1 MDTEVLLVNSFTAN
15 GKGGNP
21 AGVVLNADKLS
32 DAQKLKIAQ
41 AVGYSETAFVSSD
54 DEVDFEVSFF
64 TTTNEVDFCGH
75 ATLATFS
82 IMYQMGILT
91 AGDYVQRTKA
101 GILPVVIDSDGQIT
115 MDLQL
120 PVKSA
125 SFSYQDIAPIMGLD
139 SAVLASTELPIE
151 VVSTGLADLIIPIPT
166 GQLDLIKPNDLAIAD
181 FCQKHDIVG
190 FHVFEL
196 CTSESSF
203 TASCRN
209 FAPLFGISEES
220 ATGSASGA
228 LACYLAEHLPLGN
241 EYIFEQGRAMNCAS
255 VITASVGFQDAKI
268 ASVKVGGVAN
278 QLGSMFVPI

>member
-1 MDTEVLLVNSFTAN
+1 MDIEVLLVNSFTAN
-15 GKGGNP
+15 DKGGNP

-32 DAQKLKIAQ
+32 DEQKLKVAQ

-82 IMYQMGILT
+82 IMYQMGILA
-91 AGDYVQRTKA
+91 AGDYIQRTKA
-101 GILPVVIDSDGQIT
+101 GILPVAIDSDGKVL
-115 MDLQL
+115 MNLQL
-120 PVKSA
+120 PVKSGR
-125 SFSYQDIAPIMGLD
+125 FSYQEI
-139 SAVLASTELPIE
+139 SAVIGVDCEVLASTNLPIE
-151 VVSTGLADLIIPIPT
+151 IISTGLADLIIPVPA
-166 GQLDLIKPNDLAIAD
+166 GYLDLIEPNDLAISD

-196 CTSESSF
+196 CKPGSVF

-209 FAPLFGISEES
+209 LAPLFGIPEES

-228 LACYLAEHLPLGN
+228 LACYLAEHLSLSN
-241 EYIFEQGRAMNCAS
+241 DYIFEQGRAMNCAS
-255 VITASVGFQDAKI
+255 VITASVGFQGEEI
-268 ASVKVGGVAN
+268 VSVQVGGVAN
-278 QLGSMFVPI
+278 KIGLMHVSI